1 MINEN
6 TRPSTKIYF
15 LDEQKMKTKKDCATT
30 AFQEYPAR
38 DLNSQEQSSLG
49 PEPSAS
55 TNSAIRAK
63 NIIYFTKIR
72 YVSQLFI
79 FYFKQ
84 L

>member
-55 TNSAIRAK
+55 TNFANRAK
-63 NIIYFTKIR
+63 QR
-72 YVSQLFI
+72 
-79 FYFKQ
+79 
-84 L
+84 